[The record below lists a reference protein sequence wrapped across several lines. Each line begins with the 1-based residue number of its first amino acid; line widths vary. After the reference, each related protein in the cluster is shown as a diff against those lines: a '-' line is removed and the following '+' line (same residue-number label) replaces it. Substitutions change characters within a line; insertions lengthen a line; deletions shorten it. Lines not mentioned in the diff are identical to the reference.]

1 MRPVIPQGLEWVD
14 YTHNTTYGQI
24 AIRWEQSD
32 GRFKLVGDVPV
43 GTTATVWL
51 PFSGATPSVKEN
63 ANIIRKGERE
73 GYALYKV
80 NAGHY
85 EFETTL
91 L

>member
-1 MRPVIPQGLEWVD
+1 MC
-14 YTHNTTYGQI
+14 
-24 AIRWEQSD
+24 
-32 GRFKLVGDVPV
+32 DVPV

-80 NAGHY
+80 RAGHY
-85 EFETTL
+85 EFETAL
-91 L
+91 